1 MARQLGWYHSVPE
14 GEKISRSEKL
24 LQQNTELELSL
35 PHCRAEYLVLLF
47 YELGICEQGDNG
59 AKVVS
64 WKELDAWQENT
75 QRKLSPW
82 EVVMIRDMS
91 RAYVNEYYAGNDK
104 TRPAPY
110 TDVEMTVEKRNL
122 VADKLKAWKASLKKE

>member
-1 MARQLGWYHSVPE
+1 M
-14 GEKISRSEKL
+14 
-24 LQQNTELELSL
+24 QQNTELELSL
-35 PHCRAEYLVLLF
+35 PYARAEYLVLLF

-91 RAYVNEYYAGNDK
+91 RAYVNEYYAGTDK
-104 TRPAPY
+104 LRPAPY

-122 VADKLKAWKASLKKE
+122 VADSFKAWKASLKKE

>member
-1 MARQLGWYHSVPE
+1 M
-14 GEKISRSEKL
+14 
-24 LQQNTELELSL
+24 QQNTELELSL

-64 WKELDAWQENT
+64 WKELEAWQESV

-104 TRPAPY
+104 LRPAPY
-110 TDVEMTVEKRNL
+110 VSVEMDEAKRKI
-122 VADKLKAWKASLKKE
+122 VAGQWKAMKASLKKE

>member
-59 AKVVS
+59 SKVLS
-64 WKELDAWQENT
+64 WKEINAWQESMN
-75 QRKLSPW
+75 RKLTPW
-82 EVVMIRDMS
+82 EIGLLRDMS
-91 RAYVNEYYAGNDK
+91 KAYVSELYAATDK
-104 TRPAPY
+104 YRVKPY
-110 TDVEMTVEKRNL
+110 ISLEEQDKIKQ
-122 VADKLKAWKASLKKE
+122 ADALENFFERMIK

>member
-1 MARQLGWYHSVPE
+1 M
-14 GEKISRSEKL
+14 
-24 LQQNTELELSL
+24 QQNSELELSL

-104 TRPAPY
+104 LRPAPY
-110 TDVEMTVEKRNL
+110 ESIEMDESKRSAVAEKW
-122 VADKLKAWKASLKKE
+122 KAWKAALKK

>member
-1 MARQLGWYHSVPE
+1 
-14 GEKISRSEKL
+14 

-64 WKELDAWQENT
+64 WKELEAWQDNT

-82 EVVMIRDMS
+82 EVVMIREFNS
-91 RAYVNEYYAGNDK
+91 HFISFIVIERI
-104 TRPAPY
+104 
-110 TDVEMTVEKRNL
+110 
-122 VADKLKAWKASLKKE
+122 